1 MAIDETYLAQGSSG
15 GEEEHGEKKADH
27 SKPPSIWRRYGLQI
41 GILGVGILIWL
52 IFIASAPAVF
62 LKADIYKAFA
72 STTPLFLIMALALTL
87 VVITGEI
94 DLSFPSVMALS
105 MVSFVFIFERGG
117 DLSLAFMAA
126 LGTGALAGLFN
137 GALVARLGIP
147 SLVITI
153 GTSFLFR
160 GIELAAM
167 SGRGVPL
174 TDPALT
180 SIKNVFVGRVF
191 GGVPMQVIWTLLL
204 AVLLW
209 FILNRTKFGAHVY
222 LVGDN
227 ATSARLMGVSVVRTK
242 IGAFMLMGTAAAFAG
257 MIASFEVS
265 YFWPTLGEG
274 SLLTTIAS
282 VFLGGTSVF
291 GGTGSIFGTFI
302 GGFIIGALNAG
313 IVSAGINAFWTQAVF
328 GFVIVSSVVMQ
339 TVIMRRVRR

>member
-1 MAIDETYLAQGSSG
+1 MAIDETYLAQGPTETDKG
-15 GEEEHGEKKADH
+15 VEEKKADH

-41 GILGVGILIWL
+41 GILGVGILIWSL
-52 IFIASAPAVF
+52 FIISAPDVF
-62 LKADIYKAFA
+62 LKGDIYKAFA

-94 DLSFPSVMALS
+94 DLSFPAIMALS
-105 MVSFVFIFERGG
+105 MVGFTFIFERGG
-117 DLSLAFMAA
+117 DIALAFIAT
-126 LGTGALAGLFN
+126 LGIGALAGLVN
-137 GALVARLGIP
+137 GTLVARLAIP

-174 TDPALT
+174 TDPALDPM
-180 SIKNVFVGRVF
+180 KAVFVGRAF
-191 GGVPMQVIWTLLL
+191 GGIPMQVIWTLLL
-204 AVLLW
+204 AILLW
-209 FILNRTKFGAHVY
+209 YVLNRTKFGAHVY

-242 IGAFMLMGTAAAFAG
+242 IGAFMIMGTTAAFAG
-257 MIASFEVS
+257 LIASFEVS
-265 YFWPTLGEG
+265 YFWPTLGDG
-274 SLLTTIAS
+274 TLLTTISS

-328 GFVIVSSVVMQ
+328 GFVIVVSVVMQ
-339 TVIMRRVRR
+339 TLIMRRVRR